1 MVNNIRESNLKEHFF
16 SLEAAD
22 HHYNY
27 RILKMKD
34 SVFIY
39 IGQGSNEVFT
49 EMAMAMPAQTGN
61 EIIKT
66 TILGDLLNGESQEFA
81 RNFAKKLNKL
91 VFVSCN
97 VSSDK
102 EIRAL
107 LEKRISDEINSNP
120 DAFV

>member
-1 MVNNIRESNLKEHFF
+1 
-16 SLEAAD
+16 
-22 HHYNY
+22 
-27 RILKMKD
+27 MKD

-39 IGQGSNEVFT
+39 IGQDSNEVFN
-49 EMAMAMPAQTGN
+49 EMAMAMPNQTGN

-66 TILGDLLNGESQEFA
+66 TILGDLLDGESQEFA

-107 LEKRISDEINSNP
+107 LEKRITEEINTNP
-120 DAFV
+120 DAFM